1 MTVQC
6 FNAEYFR
13 PLIYRSLEASQSS
26 KTRLLSYVVPSLLL
40 SVVLNFPKFFEAKL
54 ETKEV
59 FDDNM
64 NIVKVIDYDVTELR
78 RDPDYIYY
86 YVHWIR

>member
-1 MTVQC
+1 MKC
-6 FNAEYFR
+6 FNAESFR
-13 PLIYRSLEASQSS
+13 PLIYRSLEVSQSS

-40 SVVLNFPKFFEAKL
+40 SLVLNFPKFLEAKL

-64 NIVKVIDYDVTELR
+64 TVVKVVDYDVTELR